1 MAELNKLT
9 VEMWQ
14 YNHSGTAWRGDLTVM
29 SNHKKLKQLSCKAPP
44 GDHLC
49 RITFIQAFSKADPT
63 ESDLRYSNVSGKMPF
78 QNFSLPFHL
87 SFHFAFAGRPPPLQL
102 VPPSTLT
109 WQPQTPLSRRQWR
122 EPIYRWIKPSN
133 IFDLLVIYWPPTWI
147 TWITTFLQP
156 ISKFP
161 QPDLLP
167 DEQVICQADRVVT
180 YSTG

>member
-1 MAELNKLT
+1 MRSAT
-9 VEMWQ
+9 WRPPMPHHF
-14 YNHSGTAWRGDLTVM
+14 HSSFFQSWP
-29 SNHKKLKQLSCKAPP
+29 S
-44 GDHLC
+44 
-49 RITFIQAFSKADPT
+49 T

-87 SFHFAFAGRPPPLQL
+87 SLLSSHFAFAGRPPPLQL

-122 EPIYRWIKPSN
+122 EPIYRWINPSN

-180 YSTG
+180 YSTGWDSHPLLYYFHALPGLFLWSHRIILMLSQD